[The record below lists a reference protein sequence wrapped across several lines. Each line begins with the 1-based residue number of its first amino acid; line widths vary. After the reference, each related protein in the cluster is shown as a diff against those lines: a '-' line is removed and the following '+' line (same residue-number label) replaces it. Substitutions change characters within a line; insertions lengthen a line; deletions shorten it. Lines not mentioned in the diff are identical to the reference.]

1 MRPIPGMDRVCRP
14 YNQNRGRGSVIS
26 NFMESRKNNRGN
38 ELLQSEK
45 WLKFQEAAGKQ
56 VIRFFTDNWSAN
68 GVVHSLPFVGKY
80 LYVPKGPLGRIRSQE
95 TGVKEGGLVKSMM
108 ESLSAKAKEEDAGW
122 IRIEPETDEVLA
134 EIRNSVSLKLVK
146 APHDMQ
152 PRETFRVSLALS
164 EEELLAS
171 MKSKTRYNIRIA
183 EKRGVKIISS
193 TEKRYRDEF
202 IRLVTGTAERKGIA
216 PHPVLYY
223 EAMLET
229 LLGADATILAAE
241 KDGEVVAANLLTFF
255 GDTATYLHGGSDDR
269 HRADMAPFLLQWEGL
284 REAKR
289 RGCSWY
295 DFGGVSTAEFEAS
308 EGKWLGI
315 TRFKFGFS
323 PDTRSTVFP
332 GAYDIVV
339 SPSRYATY
347 LFLQRIRT
355 LLSSFGKR

>member
-1 MRPIPGMDRVCRP
+1 
-14 YNQNRGRGSVIS
+14 
-26 NFMESRKNNRGN
+26 MEFKIDNRGN

-45 WLKFQEAAGKQ
+45 WLKFQEATGKQ
-56 VIRFFTDNWSAN
+56 VIRFFTDDWSAN
-68 GVVHSLPFVGKY
+68 GIVHSLPFVGKY
-80 LYVPKGPLGRIRSQE
+80 LYVPKGPLGGIRSQE
-95 TGVKEGGLVKSMM
+95 SGFTEKETVKSLM
-108 ESLSAKAKEEDAGW
+108 ESLLAKAKEEDAGW
-122 IRIEPETDEVLA
+122 IRIEPETEEVLA
-134 EIRNSVSLKLVK
+134 EIRDSVSLKLVK

-152 PRETFRVSLALS
+152 PSETFRVSLAVS
-164 EEELLAS
+164 EEELLAN

-183 EKRGVKIISS
+183 EKRGVEIIAS

-216 PHPVLYY
+216 PHPIPYY
-223 EAMLET
+223 ETMLET
-229 LLGADATILAAE
+229 LLGADATILVAE
-241 KDGEVVAANLLTFF
+241 KGGEVVAANLLTFF

-269 HRADMAPFLLQWEGL
+269 YRADMAPFLLQWEGL

-289 RGCSWY
+289 RGCAWY

-315 TRFKFGFS
+315 TRFKFGFA

-332 GAYDIVV
+332 GAYDIIV
-339 SPSRYATY
+339 SPPRYATY
-347 LFLQRIRT
+347 LFMQRIRT